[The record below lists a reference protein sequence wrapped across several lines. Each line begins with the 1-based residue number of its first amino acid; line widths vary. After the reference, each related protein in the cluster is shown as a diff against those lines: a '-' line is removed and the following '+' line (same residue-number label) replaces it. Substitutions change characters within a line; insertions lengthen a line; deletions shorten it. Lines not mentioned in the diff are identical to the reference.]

1 MTTRTEKPY
10 KSTQESRNAA
20 LADVDPV
27 IARAI
32 DNEVARQANGLEL
45 IASENF
51 VSEAVLEAAGSVF
64 TNKYAE
70 GYPGKR
76 YYGGCEWTDVVEQT
90 AIDRAKELFGADHAN
105 VQPHSGAQ
113 ANMAVYLAAIQYGDQ
128 ILGMSLAHGGHLTHG
143 HPLNFSGFS
152 YKVADYGVSKETEQI
167 DYDELQRLAEEH
179 RPKLLVCGAS
189 AYPRTIDFARI
200 GEIARSVGARMFAD
214 IAHIAGPIAA
224 GLHPSPVPHAD
235 YVTTTTHKTLRGP
248 RGGLILCKGEH
259 AKEIDRKLFPGVQGG
274 PLVHI
279 IAAKAVAL
287 GEALRDDFKEYQRQI
302 LQNAKALAS
311 ELQQQGLRVVS
322 GGTDNHLMLVD
333 VWMDGKGITG
343 KDAEKA
349 LEAASITVNKNTIPF
364 DQNKPFVA
372 SGLRIGT
379 PAVTTRGMKESEMR
393 EIGRLIAEVIHAP
406 ESEDVRNKVKQ
417 GVAELAARFPLYPK
431 RAKTESNV

>member
-1 MTTRTEKPY
+1 MTDNRVAPLSE
-10 KSTQESRNAA
+10 
-20 LADVDPV
+20 VDPV
-27 IARAI
+27 IATAI

-76 YYGGCEWTDVVEQT
+76 YYGGCEWSDVVEQT

-113 ANMAVYLAAIQYGDQ
+113 ANMSVYLAAIQYGDQ
-128 ILGMSLAHGGHLTHG
+128 ILGMNLSHGGHLTHG
-143 HPLNFSGFS
+143 HPLNFSGLS
-152 YKVADYGVSKETEQI
+152 YKVADYGVSRETETI

-179 RPKLLVCGAS
+179 KPKLLVCGAS
-189 AYPRTIDFARI
+189 AYPRIIDFKRI
-200 GEIARSVGARMFAD
+200 GEIAKGVGARMFAD
-214 IAHIAGPIAA
+214 IAHIAGPVVA

-248 RGGLILCKGEH
+248 RGGLILCKEEH
-259 AKEIDRKLFPGVQGG
+259 AKEIDRRLFPGVQGG

-279 IAAKAVAL
+279 IAAKAVAF
-287 GEALRDDFKEYQRQI
+287 GEALRDDFKEYQRQV
-302 LQNAKALAS
+302 LANAKALCA
-311 ELQQQGLRVVS
+311 ELQEQGLRIVS

-343 KDAEKA
+343 KAAEKA
-349 LEAASITVNKNTIPF
+349 LEAAHITVNKNTIPF

-379 PAVTTRGMKESEMR
+379 PAVTTRGMKENEMR
-393 EIGRLIAEVIHAP
+393 EIGRMIAAIVQEPQSEVV
-406 ESEDVRNKVKQ
+406 SSNVKRS
-417 GVAELAARFPLYPK
+417 VAELTAKFPLYAK
-431 RAKTESNV
+431 RLKRSATA

>member
-1 MTTRTEKPY
+1 MTELK
-10 KSTQESRNAA
+10 NAS
-20 LADVDPV
+20 LSVLDPL
-27 IARAI
+27 ISEAM

-51 VSEAVLEAAGSVF
+51 VSEAVLEAMGSVF

-70 GYPGKR
+70 GYPKKR
-76 YYGGCEWTDVVEQT
+76 YYGGCEWSDVVEQA

-128 ILGMSLAHGGHLTHG
+128 ILGMNLSHGGHLTHG
-143 HPLNFSGFS
+143 HPMNFSGIS
-152 YKVADYGVSKETEQI
+152 YKVADYGVSRETEQI
-167 DYDELQRLAEEH
+167 DYDELQRIAEKH
-179 RPKLLVCGAS
+179 QPKLIICGAS
-189 AYPRTIDFARI
+189 AYPRIIDFKRI
-200 GEIARSVGARMFAD
+200 GEIASGIGARVFAD
-214 IAHIAGPIAA
+214 IAHIAGPVVA

-235 YVTTTTHKTLRGP
+235 YVTSTTHKTLRGP
-248 RGGLILCKGEH
+248 RGGLILCKEEH

-274 PLVHI
+274 PLIHI
-279 IAAKAVAL
+279 IAAKAVAF

-302 LQNAKALAS
+302 LANAKILAS
-311 ELQQQGLRVVS
+311 ELQEQGLRLVS

-349 LEAASITVNKNTIPF
+349 LEGAHITVNKNTIPF

-379 PAVTTRGMKESEMR
+379 PAVTTRGMREPEMR
-393 EIGRLIAEVIHAP
+393 EIAGLIAEIIHAP
-406 ESEDVRNKVKQ
+406 ESEDARRKVQQ
-417 GVAELAARFPLYPK
+417 GVADLTARFPLYEK
-431 RAKTESNV
+431 RLKLRREQEAMGAN

>member
-1 MTTRTEKPY
+1 MNQLFNLPLSET
-10 KSTQESRNAA
+10 
-20 LADVDPV
+20 DPL
-27 IARAI
+27 IAGAI

-76 YYGGCEWTDVVEQT
+76 YYGGCEWTDVVEQA

-113 ANMAVYLAAIQYGDQ
+113 ANMSVYLAAIQYGDQ
-128 ILGMSLAHGGHLTHG
+128 ILGMSLSHGGHLTHG
-143 HPLNFSGFS
+143 HPLNFSGLS
-152 YKVADYGVSKETEQI
+152 YKVADYGVSRETETI

-179 RPKLLVCGAS
+179 KPKLLVCGAS
-189 AYPRTIDFARI
+189 AYPRIIDFKRI
-200 GEIARSVGARMFAD
+200 GEIAQSVGARMFAD
-214 IAHIAGPIAA
+214 IAHIAGPVVA

-248 RGGLILCKGEH
+248 RGGLILCKAEH
-259 AKEIDRKLFPGVQGG
+259 AKEIDRRLFPGVQGG

-279 IAAKAVAL
+279 IAAKAVAF

-302 LQNAKALAS
+302 LANAKALCA
-311 ELQQQGLRVVS
+311 ELQEQGLRIVS

-333 VWMDGKGITG
+333 VWMDGKGTTG

-349 LEAASITVNKNTIPF
+349 LEAAHITVNKNTIPF

-379 PAVTTRGMKESEMR
+379 PAVTTRGMKEPEMV
-393 EIGRLIAEVIHAP
+393 EIGRMIAAIVREP
-406 ESEDVRNKVKQ
+406 ESEEVRNNVKRS
-417 GVAELAARFPLYPK
+417 VAELTAKFPLYAK
-431 RAKTESNV
+431 RLKKSASERTA

>member
-1 MTTRTEKPY
+1 MN
-10 KSTQESRNAA
+10 RNSS
-20 LADVDPV
+20 LAEVDPI
-27 IARAI
+27 IAGAI

-90 AIDRAKELFGADHAN
+90 AIDRVKELFGADHAN

-128 ILGMSLAHGGHLTHG
+128 ILGMNLSHGGHLTHG

-152 YKVADYGVSKETEQI
+152 YKVADYGVSRDTEQI
-167 DYDELQRLAEEH
+167 DYDELQKIAETH

-189 AYPRTIDFARI
+189 AYPRTLDFERI
-200 GEIARSVGARMFAD
+200 GQIARSVGARMFAD

-224 GLHPSPVPHAD
+224 GLHPSPIPHAD
-235 YVTTTTHKTLRGP
+235 YVTSTTHKTLRGP
-248 RGGLILCKGEH
+248 RGGLILCKEEH
-259 AKEIDRKLFPGVQGG
+259 AKEIDRRLFPGVQGG

-279 IAAKAVAL
+279 IAAKAVAF
-287 GEALRDDFKEYQRQI
+287 GEALREDFKEYQRQV
-302 LQNAKALAS
+302 LKNARALAS
-311 ELQQQGLRVVS
+311 ELQEQGLRLVS

-333 VWMDGKGITG
+333 VWMDGKGTTG

-349 LEAASITVNKNTIPF
+349 LEAALITVNKNTIPF

-379 PAVTTRGMKESEMR
+379 PAVTTRGMKEPEMQL
-393 EIGRLIAEVIHAP
+393 IGRLIAEVIHAP
-406 ESEDVRNKVKQ
+406 ESEEVRSKVKRE
-417 GVAELAARFPLYPK
+417 VAELTSRFPLYPK
-431 RAKTESNV
+431 RMKAATDLRG

>member
-1 MTTRTEKPY
+1 MDDL
-10 KSTQESRNAA
+10 RNSS
-20 LADVDPV
+20 LAEVDAV

-76 YYGGCEWTDVVEQT
+76 YYGGCEWSDVVEQT

-113 ANMAVYLAAIQYGDQ
+113 ANMSVYLAAIQYGDQ
-128 ILGMSLAHGGHLTHG
+128 ILGMNLSHGGHLTHG
-143 HPLNFSGFS
+143 HPLNFSGLS
-152 YKVADYGVSKETEQI
+152 YKVADYGVSRETETI

-179 RPKLLVCGAS
+179 KPKLLVCGAS
-189 AYPRTIDFARI
+189 AYPRIIDFKRI
-200 GEIARSVGARMFAD
+200 GEIAQSVGARMFAD
-214 IAHIAGPIAA
+214 IAHIAGPVVA

-248 RGGLILCKGEH
+248 RGGLILCKEEH
-259 AKEIDRKLFPGVQGG
+259 AKEIDRRLFPGVQGG

-279 IAAKAVAL
+279 IAAKAVAF
-287 GEALRDDFKEYQRQI
+287 GEALRDDFKEYQREV
-302 LQNAKALAS
+302 LANAKALCA
-311 ELQQQGLRVVS
+311 ELAEQGLRIVS

-349 LEAASITVNKNTIPF
+349 LEAAHITVNKNTIPF

-379 PAVTTRGMKESEMR
+379 PAVTTRGMKEPEMR
-393 EIGRLIAEVIHAP
+393 EIGRMIAEIVHEP
-406 ESEDVRNKVKQ
+406 QSEEVRDSVKR
-417 GVAELAARFPLYPK
+417 GVSELTAKFPLYAK
-431 RAKTESNV
+431 RLKRSASA

>member
-1 MTTRTEKPY
+1 MTDNRVAPLSE
-10 KSTQESRNAA
+10 
-20 LADVDPV
+20 VDPV
-27 IARAI
+27 IATAI

-51 VSEAVLEAAGSVF
+51 VSEAVLEASGSVF

-76 YYGGCEWTDVVEQT
+76 YYGGCEWSDVVEQT

-113 ANMAVYLAAIQYGDQ
+113 ANMSVYLAAIQYGDQ
-128 ILGMSLAHGGHLTHG
+128 ILGMNLSHGGHLTHG
-143 HPLNFSGFS
+143 HPLNFSGLS
-152 YKVADYGVSKETEQI
+152 YKVADYGVSRETETI
-167 DYDELQRLAEEH
+167 DYDELQKLAEEH

-189 AYPRTIDFARI
+189 AYPRIIDFKRI
-200 GEIARSVGARMFAD
+200 GEIAQSVGARMFAD
-214 IAHIAGPIAA
+214 IAHIAGPVVA

-248 RGGLILCKGEH
+248 RGGLILCKEEH
-259 AKEIDRKLFPGVQGG
+259 AKEIDRRLFPGIQGG

-279 IAAKAVAL
+279 IAAKAVAF
-287 GEALRDDFKEYQRQI
+287 GEALRGDFKEYQRQV
-302 LQNAKALAS
+302 LANAKALCA
-311 ELQQQGLRVVS
+311 ELQEQGLRIVS

-349 LEAASITVNKNTIPF
+349 LEAAHITVNKNTIPF

-379 PAVTTRGMKESEMR
+379 PAVTTRGMKEAEMR
-393 EIGRLIAEVIHAP
+393 EIGRLIAAIVHEPQSEV
-406 ESEDVRNKVKQ
+406 VQNNVKRD
-417 GVAELAARFPLYPK
+417 VAELTARFPLYAK
-431 RAKTESNV
+431 RLKPRASESTA